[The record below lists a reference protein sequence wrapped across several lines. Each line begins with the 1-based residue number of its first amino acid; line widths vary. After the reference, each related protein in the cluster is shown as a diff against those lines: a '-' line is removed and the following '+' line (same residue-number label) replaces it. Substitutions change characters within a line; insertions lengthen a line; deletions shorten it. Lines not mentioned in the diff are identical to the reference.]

1 MEGLGR
7 CYTFNPFKF
16 SNKDQAKFIC
26 LFLASRLSYF
36 GQSTAE
42 SQHLIPYTA
51 VDNTE
56 CKSVVRQV
64 M

>member
-7 CYTFNPFKF
+7 CYTNPFKF
-16 SNKDQAKFIC
+16 SNKNQAKFIS

-42 SQHLIPYTA
+42 GQHLILYTA